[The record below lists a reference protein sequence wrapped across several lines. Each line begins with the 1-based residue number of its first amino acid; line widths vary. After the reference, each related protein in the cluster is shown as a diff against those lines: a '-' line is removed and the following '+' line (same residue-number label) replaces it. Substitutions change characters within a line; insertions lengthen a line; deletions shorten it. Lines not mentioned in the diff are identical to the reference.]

1 MSGGEIKTLGDRLR
15 ELESQERRQSGMPDI
30 KGFLEE
36 MKRLGV
42 KVSTSIVVSYQV
54 GGRRADAQ
62 DTR

>member
-1 MSGGEIKTLGDRLR
+1 MSEGEIKTLGDRLR
-15 ELESQERRQSGMPDI
+15 ALESRERREAGLPDI

-54 GGRRADAQ
+54 GGRKY
-62 DTR
+62 